1 MLWSLVLLFKIIPNY
16 NVENPWIAEKLI
28 AELVAPELERLW
40 VVGKEGE
47 WKQVLPET
55 WGEWKQIEP
64 ETWGGWKQVLPET
77 WGEWK
82 QVLPETWGEWKQVHP
97 YQVSISDH
105 KSQPTILWSKG
116 FDSTN
121 APPQPT

>member
-55 WGEWKQIEP
+55 WGEWKQ
-64 ETWGGWKQVLPET
+64 VLPET

-82 QVLPETWGEWKQVHP
+82 QVLP